1 MGPKLTHLTFSVH
14 LCIFSLIF
22 FEIPQKSF
30 IIIII
35 IIGFCKV
42 FFFFLFF
49 LFCLLFYSV
58 LFVIVFIFAFYFI
71 FYFVSILLY
80 QLPSKG

>member
-14 LCIFSLIF
+14 LYIFSLIF
-22 FEIPQKSF
+22 FEIPQKS
-30 IIIII
+30 IIII

>member
-14 LCIFSLIF
+14 LYIFSLIF
-22 FEIPQKSF
+22 FEFPQKS

-42 FFFFLFF
+42 FFFLFF

-58 LFVIVFIFAFYFI
+58 LFIIVFIFAFYFI
-71 FYFVSILLY
+71 FYFISILLY